1 LNPLSALFG
10 AGVEI
15 RNRLYDRGTFRANR
29 LQAPVISV
37 GSISVGG
44 AGKTPFLIM
53 LGEHLKQRGLT
64 FDVLSR
70 GYGRKTTGVML
81 VDPAG
86 LPQQF
91 GDEPLL
97 IARQMGVPVI
107 IGEDRYAAGQFAE
120 GKFGPQVHLLDDGFQ
135 HRRLARDFD
144 IVLIT
149 EHDLHDALLPV
160 GRLREPLSSLS
171 RASAVVL
178 MDGVSPEQV
187 PLREGQSAWR
197 VSRSI
202 VPPETSDTYFA
213 FCGIARPQSFFAE
226 LRKAGVHLAGT
237 HEFDDHYSYGAS
249 DVQLLLRLRQQ
260 SGATAFITT
269 EKDEVN
275 LGGYLHQMQPVRIV
289 PVRMHFEPAPE
300 RIAGAADRSTSLI
313 EQLYSFIVRQNPGCV
328 RE

>member
-1 LNPLSALFG
+1 MNPLSALFG

-15 RNRLYDRGTFRANR
+15 RNRLYDLGTFRANR

-37 GSISVGG
+37 GSISTGG
-44 AGKTPFLIM
+44 AGKSPFLIM

-86 LPQQF
+86 SPQEF

-97 IARQMGVPVI
+97 IARKLDVPVI
-107 IGEDRYAAGQFAE
+107 VGEDRYAAGKFAE
-120 GKFGPQVHLLDDGFQ
+120 GKFGPRVHLLDDGFQ
-135 HRRLARDFD
+135 HRRLSRDFD

-149 EHDLHDALLPV
+149 GRDLHDALLPV
-160 GRLREPLSSLS
+160 GRLREPLSSLT

-178 MDGVSPEQV
+178 MDGVIPEQV
-187 PLREGQSAWR
+187 PLREGQSVWR

-202 VPPETSDTYFA
+202 VAPGTSEACFA
-213 FCGIARPQSFFAE
+213 FCGIARPQNFFAD
-226 LRKAGVHLAGT
+226 LRKTGIRLAGT
-237 HEFDDHYSYGAS
+237 LEFADHHAYSTG
-249 DVQLLLRLRQQ
+249 DVELLLRLRQQ
-260 SGATAFITT
+260 SEATAFITT

-275 LGGYLHQMQPVRIV
+275 LGGHLPQMQSVHIV
-289 PVRMHFEPAPE
+289 PVRMQFEPMPE
-300 RIAGAADRSTSLI
+300 RVAGAADGDASPVD
-313 EQLYSFIVRQNPGCV
+313 QLYNFVARQNQGRV

>member
-10 AGVEI
+10 AGVAI
-15 RNRLYDRGTFRANR
+15 RNRLYDRGTLRANR

-37 GSISVGG
+37 GSISAGG

-53 LGEHLKQRGLT
+53 LGEQLKQRGLS

-81 VDPAG
+81 VDPKG
-86 LPQQF
+86 SPQEF

-97 IARQMGVPVI
+97 IARKLGVPVI
-107 IGEDRYAAGQFAE
+107 VGEDRYAAGRLAE
-120 GKFGPQVHLLDDGFQ
+120 DKFGAQLHLLDDGFQ

-149 EHDLHDALLPV
+149 ERDLHDALLPV

-171 RASAVVL
+171 RASAIVL
-178 MDGVSPEQV
+178 MDSATPEQI
-187 PLREGQSAWR
+187 PLRDGQYVWR

-202 VPPETSDTYFA
+202 VPPETSEPCLA
-213 FCGIARPQSFFAE
+213 FCGIARPQNFFAE
-226 LRKAGVHLAGT
+226 LRKAGIRLAGT
-237 HEFDDHYSYGAS
+237 HEFRDHHPYAAS
-249 DVQLLLRLRQQ
+249 DIELLLKLQQ
-260 SGATAFITT
+260 ASGATAFVTT
-269 EKDEVN
+269 EKDAVN
-275 LGGYLHQMQPVRIV
+275 LGDYMSRLQPIHVV
-289 PVRMHFEPAPE
+289 PVPTQFE
-300 RIAGAADRSTSLI
+300 GASEGTVADPV
-313 EQLYSFIVRQNPGCV
+313 EQVSAAIDRRNESAV